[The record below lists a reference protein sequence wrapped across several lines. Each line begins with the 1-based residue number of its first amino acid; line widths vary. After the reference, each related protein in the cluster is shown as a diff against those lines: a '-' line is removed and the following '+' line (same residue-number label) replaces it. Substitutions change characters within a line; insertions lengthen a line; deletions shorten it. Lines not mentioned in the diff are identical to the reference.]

1 MEFFE
6 KHKDNDNNLYVQSPS
21 LLSSS
26 SSLMS
31 TAMVEPK
38 KSKKKKKEENERLEK
53 FNVIEQIV
61 AKFLIVSFKCAHL
74 WH

>member
-1 MEFFE
+1 MEIFD

-21 LLSSS
+21 LSS

-61 AKFLIVSFKCAHL
+61 AKFLIVPFKCAHL

>member
-1 MEFFE
+1 MYGND

-21 LLSSS
+21 LSS